1 MSKPNLT
8 GGFDQPFQEQ
18 VDFFR
23 QKLNLPTE
31 AWDDIWQEAHDRAFV
46 VAGAM
51 KADLLDDL
59 RQAVDKAIS
68 QGTSLETFRK
78 DFAAIVG
85 KHGWQGWTGEGT
97 PGGFAWRTRVIYE
110 TNLRSSYAAGRWEQ
124 LNDPG
129 LAKLM
134 PYWRYVHN
142 ESVLH
147 PRPLHQ
153 AWGAS
158 RLTLPRDHP
167 FWKTHFPPNGWGCRC
182 RVTAVPAPRKGD
194 ATEPPAGWDIPD
206 DTGKLPGIDK
216 GWAYAPGANVQ
227 GELEQLV
234 KSKAKSLPPPI
245 AKDFS
250 EDMAKVGKRYWDAK
264 TATGRWHDQ
273 AFANAPDIIKGLI
286 ERAGDV
292 PLIKMTPRAHP
303 HCSWNHSIEMDGL
316 KPDATRAQS
325 TWRHEYGHW
334 VDGKLAVGRHYFSQ
348 GDEFT
353 AAMKADAKAIIDAG
367 GHGRAGKAQAE
378 RVKKLAAA
386 YESAAQELAEAADRQ
401 AWLAERFSKLG
412 LAWADVEGAL
422 VRHTDFANTL
432 QGVSLHARYARVA
445 VAMEQ
450 RDAQGLLDA
459 LSGGRGEWAES
470 SAAFA
475 KGCLGSLS
483 DLIGSATRNKVG
495 GYSSG
500 FGHSNAYYAKAAWR
514 QNVECYANLFCLY
527 GEGGLFWKSILH
539 TLVPSMLEVFL
550 SA

>member
-110 TNLRSSYAAGRWEQ
+110 TNLRSSYAAGRWHQ

-194 ATEPPAGWDIPD
+194 ATEPPDGWDVPEG
-206 DTGKLPGIDK
+206 TGKLPGIDK
-216 GWAYAPGANVQ
+216 GWSYAPG
-227 GELEQLV
+227 GDRFEEL
-234 KSKAKSLPPPI
+234 
-245 AKDFS
+245 
-250 EDMAKVGKRYWDAK
+250 R
-264 TATGRWHDQ
+264 
-273 AFANAPDIIKGLI
+273 
-286 ERAGDV
+286 
-292 PLIKMTPRAHP
+292 
-303 HCSWNHSIEMDGL
+303 
-316 KPDATRAQS
+316 
-325 TWRHEYGHW
+325 
-334 VDGKLAVGRHYFSQ
+334 
-348 GDEFT
+348 
-353 AAMKADAKAIIDAG
+353 
-367 GHGRAGKAQAE
+367 
-378 RVKKLAAA
+378 KLAAA
-386 YESAAQELAEAADRQ
+386 KAARLTPPIAQALGNETTVRLDASQAFAEGKPVGVAVPAAEAPPGEPVRGSLWVHPGTGQERVYFNGYDAGYYGLKVFAVQDGERWEMRFQGGAIGNKQKDDIMDRIDGDLTVW
-401 AWLAERFSKLG
+401 AGERV
-412 LAWADVEGAL
+412 LAWDDL
-422 VRHTDFANTL
+422 KKL
-432 QGVSLHARYARVA
+432 
-445 VAMEQ
+445 
-450 RDAQGLLDA
+450 
-459 LSGGRGEWAES
+459 
-470 SAAFA
+470 FA
-475 KGCLGSLS
+475 K
-483 DLIGSATRNKVG
+483 KQ
-495 GYSSG
+495 
-500 FGHSNAYYAKAAWR
+500 K
-514 QNVECYANLFCLY
+514 
-527 GEGGLFWKSILH
+527 
-539 TLVPSMLEVFL
+539 
-550 SA
+550 

>member
-1 MSKPNLT
+1 MGSQDKVGATVKPGLDS
-8 GGFDQPFQEQ
+8 GFDISFQEQ
-18 VDFFR
+18 VEFFR

-110 TNLRSSYAAGRWEQ
+110 TNLRSSYAAGRWQQ

-182 RVTAVPAPRKGD
+182 RVTAVPAPRQGD
-194 ATEPPAGWDIPD
+194 ATEPPEGWDVPD

-216 GWAYAPGANVQ
+216 GWAYAPGANVK
-227 GELEQLV
+227 GELDTLV
-234 KSKAKSLPPPI
+234 DAKVAALPPPI
-245 AKDFS
+245 ASDF
-250 EDMAKVGKRYWDAK
+250 
-264 TATGRWHDQ
+264 
-273 AFANAPDIIKGLI
+273 
-286 ERAGDV
+286 
-292 PLIKMTPRAHP
+292 
-303 HCSWNHSIEMDGL
+303 
-316 KPDATRAQS
+316 
-325 TWRHEYGHW
+325 
-334 VDGKLAVGRHYFSQ
+334 
-348 GDEFT
+348 
-353 AAMKADAKAIIDAG
+353 
-367 GHGRAGKAQAE
+367 
-378 RVKKLAAA
+378 
-386 YESAAQELAEAADRQ
+386 AADMR
-401 AWLAERFSKLG
+401 ASRK
-412 LAWADVEGAL
+412 
-422 VRHTDFANTL
+422 
-432 QGVSLHARYARVA
+432 
-445 VAMEQ
+445 
-450 RDAQGLLDA
+450 
-459 LSGGRGEWAES
+459 
-470 SAAFA
+470 
-475 KGCLGSLS
+475 
-483 DLIGSATRNKVG
+483 
-495 GYSSG
+495 
-500 FGHSNAYYAKAAWR
+500 
-514 QNVECYANLFCLY
+514 
-527 GEGGLFWKSILH
+527 
-539 TLVPSMLEVFL
+539 
-550 SA
+550 